1 MKLITEHGE
10 LPLPED
16 LEIEIERNN
25 PAFSEDGTSSLPVTI
40 PATGQSLKVLKHP
53 ARVASATRLRKVKAT
68 LSEGIYVKT
77 GQLLIDSASNDGIT
91 CSFSYAES
99 DFYAQFKDAALREI
113 FASKQDMPIGVESL
127 YEKLIEVMSG
137 TLDKDYTICPVAVD
151 YDQESGSYRINNAP
165 KGDGGI
171 EYVSRYIPEGNNRI
185 LVPVGYGLATF
196 LYLHRL
202 IELLFELNGYTVE
215 SDEFKDDDEL
225 KRIIVL
231 HNVSDAICTGKI
243 DYSDMV
249 PDMTVSEFLDWLH
262 DKFFAVAVIDS
273 EKRTVNI
280 RLMQSILN
288 GKTWDLDL
296 TGRIDKG
303 HSLSFNGTSRVVI
316 SVDTSLDGAT
326 PPSETLDVFANNN
339 PVVTDVNE
347 TVFNASNMIY
357 KYVAARRLST
367 GDYYSFASSI
377 GEENPVTSS
386 ARSGSSYFSYG
397 KNENTDGTEE
407 FSPSDLM
414 PPMVFVDGILMP
426 YIGNRIHRHTQ
437 LDGKSEGDTTQK
449 IIIAYDSGYR
459 SDNGYRIATTQNY
472 DETGAKWT
480 EHSLNPYDIYTRFF
494 SAYNGLLKRGMVELS
509 GNVVLSA
516 SELLNFDLMR
526 PKFYKGKLLLC
537 TKLSYT
543 IKKGKI
549 DRGTSTFLIVED
561 VSDPDIQPTFKRQE
575 YYWALCTDKI
585 QERVQELEDKPA
597 AVGGNA
603 KYSLPEEAVKP
614 TSAPSGKDDTGYYQ
628 YIQVEYTMYS
638 LNTGEIFYNG
648 FEPTLVWFKAKLI

>member
-127 YEKLIEVMSG
+127 YGKLIEVMSG

-171 EYVSRYIPEGNNRI
+171 EYVSRYIPEGDNRI
-185 LVPVGYGLATF
+185 LVPEGYGLATF

-426 YIGNRIHRHTQ
+426 YIGSRSHRRTQ
-437 LDGKSEGDTTQK
+437 LEGKKESSTTQK

-494 SAYNGLLKRGMVELS
+494 SAYNGLLKRGKVELF
-509 GNVVLSA
+509 GKVVLST
-516 SELLNFDLMR
+516 SELLDFDLMR
-526 PKFYKGKLLLC
+526 PKLFNGRLLLC
-537 TKLSYT
+537 TKLAYT
-543 IKKGKI
+543 ISKGKI
-549 DRGTSTFLIVED
+549 ERGSSTFVIIGD
-561 VSDPDIQPTFKRQE
+561 ISDPDRIPTFAEQE
-575 YYWALCTDKI
+575 FYWKLNVSKI
-585 QERVQELEDKPA
+585 NNRVKELENIGA
-597 AVGGNA
+597 AVAANA
-603 KYSLPEEAVKP
+603 EYTLPENAVRP
-614 TSAPSGKDDTGYYQ
+614 ANAPLSISDTGYYQ
-628 YIQVEYTMYS
+628 DIPVHYRSYS
-638 LNTGEIFYNG
+638 LSTGETFYDAVEN
-648 FEPTLVWFKAKLI
+648 TTVWFDAAPL